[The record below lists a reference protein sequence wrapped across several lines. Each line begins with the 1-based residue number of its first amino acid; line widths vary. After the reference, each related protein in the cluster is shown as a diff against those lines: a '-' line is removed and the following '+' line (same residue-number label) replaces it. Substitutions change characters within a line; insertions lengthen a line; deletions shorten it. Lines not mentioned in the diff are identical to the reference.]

1 MNTTATNTNQIITLE
16 EIAQRKTELR
26 KEIAEQKSRITIT
39 TRNIF
44 APLIPSP
51 SGNPLMKSFNTGL
64 AIFDGVMM
72 GFKII
77 KSIKRYFRNR

>member
-1 MNTTATNTNQIITLE
+1 MNSSTQPISQAITLE
-16 EIAQRKTELR
+16 EIAKRKAELR
-26 KEIAEQKSRITIT
+26 KEISEQKTRMT
-39 TRNIF
+39 TTTQKIF
-44 APLIPSP
+44 APLMPDP

-77 KSIKRYFRNR
+77 KSIKRFFKNR